1 MSSGVY
7 SRVPWGWSGGL
18 GLLGAARPQAILES
32 WRYNQWLVGRRLL
45 SLLLAFCL
53 GLGLVL
59 AMSAPGMAQLPGLEG
74 LGAVTS
80 SGPPPGVQRYGS
92 IEVAPV
98 KSPINGNVLFT
109 VASPTVYDRSSN
121 DSSIPVEKRAEEV
134 TSRLWRAIRRGMDP
148 ATLKVQISR
157 LNNVTIIEASDA
169 TYTRPLI
176 LVSVTNEDADF
187 HGKPIADLAE
197 EWRNSLDKELRN
209 GLSQLTFASIL
220 QSLKSVAKFLVGLVI
235 LSLFVMLLKYAIRSR
250 QQVLRRQRRELK
262 AHQPVAGPA
271 DPQQSQPAT
280 PAPEHLAQQRT
291 QFLQRLKQTLS
302 LERRLGFWELV
313 QWLLFWTLILV
324 WYFGL
329 YRIFSQIPFLARLS
343 TWILGVPVQLL
354 VIWFVTGLAIRI
366 SRRLIDRLKTT
377 WEDHEFLNLG
387 DAQRRVLRTST
398 IAGAA
403 KGMVTVLIVVMGLL
417 AALNTLGIPT
427 GSVLAIGGLLGLAIS
442 FGSQSLV
449 KDLVNGCLILA
460 EDQFAIG
467 DVIDLGHVS
476 GLVENLNLRVTQLR
490 SADGE
495 LVTIPNSAIMEVK
508 NLTRSW
514 SRVNFSIDVAYQ
526 TDPRQALAVLRQV
539 SQDFYDDPEWHEK
552 LLAAPDV
559 LGIDSVSHGGMS
571 ITIWI
576 QTAPAQQW
584 AVGREF
590 RLRVRQA
597 LEANDIAIG
606 VPRQAYELDTTSNG
620 HSDCSPLSPE
630 TPANRPN

>member
-1 MSSGVY
+1 MSGSIY
-7 SRVPWGWSGGL
+7 SRGTWGWIVGL
-18 GLLGAARPQAILES
+18 WLVGAACPKAMLES
-32 WRYNQWLVGRRLL
+32 WRCNKWLVGQRWL
-45 SLLLAFCL
+45 SLMLAFCL
-53 GLGLVL
+53 GLGLLLVC
-59 AMSAPGMAQLPGLEG
+59 STPVMAQFPGLEG
-74 LGAVTS
+74 LGSVTS

-98 KSPINGNVLFT
+98 KSPINGDVLFT
-109 VASPTVYDRSSN
+109 VASPTVYDRNSN
-121 DSSIPVEKRAEEV
+121 DSSTPVEKRAEEV
-134 TSRLWRAIRRGMDP
+134 TSRLWRAITRPMDP
-148 ATLKVQISR
+148 ETLKVQVSR

-176 LVSVTNEDADF
+176 LVSVTSQDADF
-187 HGKPIADLAE
+187 YGKPIADLAA
-197 EWRNSLDKELRN
+197 EWRNTLNKELRD
-209 GLSQLTFASIL
+209 GLRQLTFTSMV
-220 QSLKSVAKFLVGLVI
+220 QSLKRGSTFLAGLVAF
-235 LSLFVMLLKYAIRSR
+235 SLLIMLLKYAIRSR

-262 AHQPVAGPA
+262 AHQQSVEGPA
-271 DPQQSQPAT
+271 DPQQSQQVT
-280 PAPEHLAQQRT
+280 PAPEHLDQQRT

-398 IAGAA
+398 IAGAV
-403 KGMVTVLIVVMGLL
+403 KGMVTVLIMVMGLL

-495 LVTIPNSAIMEVK
+495 LVTTPNSAITEVK

-552 LLAAPDV
+552 LLNPPDV
-559 LGIDSVSHGGMS
+559 LGIDSVSHQGMS

-597 LEANDIAIG
+597 LEANGIAIG
-606 VPRQAYELDTTSNG
+606 VPRQAYEVETASNG
-620 HSDCSPLSPE
+620 HSDRSANPTE
-630 TPANRPN
+630 TPSSR